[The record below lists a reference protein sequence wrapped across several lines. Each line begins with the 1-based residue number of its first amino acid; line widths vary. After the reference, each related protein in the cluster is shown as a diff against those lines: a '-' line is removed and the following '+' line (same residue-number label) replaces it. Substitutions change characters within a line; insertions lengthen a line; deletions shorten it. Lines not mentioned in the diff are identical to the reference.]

1 MQDAIERLRVRAEY
15 THSLGP
21 EHMHNI
27 GNPYFSRPLLLSV
40 KRYKWA
46 ITTIISDKEKV
57 RDITLVFSNKSC
69 KSKAIEGVLQGIYY
83 GISLDESES
92 KRLDAENEYESKFSY
107 EIHKL
112 SVSLFIRGKKTTK
125 FKDKLIRVKD
135 EFCLL
140 KHRIKRKRRNNS

>member
-1 MQDAIERLRVRAEY
+1 VVLALVAVVSALRLQAREIMQDAIDRLRVRAEY

-57 RDITLVFSNKSC
+57 IDITLVFPIKAVKAKPLKVYC
-69 KSKAIEGVLQGIYY
+69 KGS
-83 GISLDESES
+83 
-92 KRLDAENEYESKFSY
+92 
-107 EIHKL
+107 
-112 SVSLFIRGKKTTK
+112 TTVY
-125 FKDKLIRVKD
+125 L
-135 EFCLL
+135 
-140 KHRIKRKRRNNS
+140 